1 MLYVNGLSV
10 NYGVIRAVK
19 KVSFVVNKGEIVSLI
34 GANGAG
40 KTTIMKALAK
50 LLPLSDGAVSFG
62 EHDLSLVPAHN
73 VVSLGMA
80 LVPEGRQVFSSM
92 TVEENLRLGGYSVRE
107 RHSSELSRVYGLFP
121 RLRERRRQ
129 PAGTLS
135 GGEQQMLAVGR
146 ALMSKPELLL
156 IDELSMGLSPLLS
169 KELMKSVQSLN
180 ADGMTI
186 LLVEQ
191 NAKAALSVS
200 DRAYVLE
207 TGSIVLE
214 GKGKDLLGN
223 EQVRKSYLG
232 G

>member
-50 LLPLSDGAVSFG
+50 LLPLSEGAVSFG

-107 RHSSELSRVYGLFP
+107 KHGSELSRVYGLFP

-146 ALMSKPELLL
+146 ALMSRPELLL

-207 TGSIVLE
+207 TGNIVLE